1 MNFILHVLL
10 LLGKSNIRPMLTPH
24 VKTIRQ
30 ICFDFISS
38 TSLTVVATTTNNHNA
53 SNYIE
58 DDNHDDD
65 DDDDNNNIN
74 NQFKLVASVLAVY
87 VSMESSES
95 WSSTWS
101 QLCSDGLTILVMLGV
116 AKQSHQAGTV
126 ARETESSSISISTTH
141 EQLLLIK
148 SPVFFNLRGLKKLVV
163 MYEAFKAI
171 CSVLKQV

>member
-1 MNFILHVLL
+1 MLHVLL
-10 LLGKSNIRPMLTPH
+10 LLGKSTIRPMLTPH

-38 TSLTVVATTTNNHNA
+38 TSLIVVVDNTNNQNNN

-58 DDNHDDD
+58 DNNHNN

-74 NQFKLVASVLAVY
+74 DQFKLVASVFAVY

-101 QLCSDGLTILVMLGV
+101 QLCSDGLTMLVMLGV
-116 AKQSHQAGTV
+116 AKQPYQAEIV
-126 ARETESSSISISTTH
+126 DRDRESNSMSTSQ
-141 EQLLLIK
+141 EQLHLIK
-148 SPVFFNLRGLKKLVV
+148 SPVFFNLRGLKKAVV
-163 MYEAFKAI
+163 MHEAFQAI
-171 CSVLKQV
+171 CSVLRQV